1 MSSTSSPSQQN
12 PQRPSRFI
20 EGEPLTHSPSST
32 TNPLFA
38 SILSEQDHHESL
50 RRLNSRSR
58 QGSSS
63 STTSSHFQPTTSNE
77 ASPQKQPIKSTR
89 PIESMDWTANPG
101 SSSDRSERG
110 RGSLEE
116 GRLKETMSE
125 KIVGRIRA
133 LTGGQSDIERKI
145 QKGEAVPYPGT

>member
-1 MSSTSSPSQQN
+1 MSSESPTSHPN

-20 EGEPLTHSPSST
+20 EGEPLTHSQSSAA
-32 TNPLFA
+32 NPLFA

-50 RRLNSRSR
+50 LRSTSRSR

-63 STTSSHFQPTTSNE
+63 STNSFHSHPQTSNDT
-77 ASPQKQPIKSTR
+77 SPQKQPIQSTR
-89 PIESMDWTANPG
+89 PPMDWKATIG
-101 SSSDRSERG
+101 TSSSPEGKG

-116 GRLKETMSE
+116 GRLKEKTSE

-133 LTGGQSDIERKI
+133 LTGGHSGLDRKI
-145 QKGEAVPYPGT
+145 QKGEVVPYPGT